1 MKINKFQ
8 ILIPLSGK
16 SFREKF
22 RILVKELFIKTV
34 AGNHIFRESFVPF

>member
-16 SFREKF
+16 SFRRKYQ
-22 RILVKELFIKTV
+22 ILIKELFIKTV
-34 AGNHIFRESFVPF
+34 AGNHIFRECFVPF